1 MPDTIERLRG
11 EAEDIDA
18 AVNNMLARTGE
29 LNRDPNAEEMQWLGV
44 KNERLGE
51 LNRMMGS
58 LTEFENQQEQS
69 RSSIRML
76 GDVIKAGPEV
86 VYRTAGELYWDFLAA
101 QMPVAQRSRDQAE
114 AARRYERV
122 LKRAAEHM
130 GTTAAKTTPTAGG
143 FGGLWVAG
151 PAGPI
156 IDVGPKGR
164 PFLNMVGIRPAPNAL
179 SFTRPRIVDPNLLTG
194 GAAKQSLEKA
204 ELVSKKFDFAADTLT
219 LDTYGGYLNLS
230 QQAISFIP
238 SALDA
243 VIGQLSRRT
252 ALVTEAAGITELALT
267 TSKVTLAAG
276 AAATA
281 VLAALYDAA
290 VLVFQKTGDMP
301 TSLVAGPLGWAMLG
315 KLVDAAGRPLFP
327 YLGPANALGTASL
340 SDMSL
345 GPLGLDW
352 TVTPAITDTRMWMF
366 NSLGFEAWGYKFPVL
381 EAIEPSVLGRQV
393 SVSEAIAFYRPK
405 TSETPTQDGAVLIGP

>member
-1 MPDTIERLRG
+1 LPTDLTERLRV
-11 EAEDIDA
+11 EFADIEVRNDNI
-18 AVNNMLARTGE
+18 VRTAFE
-29 LNRDPNAEEMQWLGV
+29 LNRDPNDDELKLLSAN
-44 KNERLGE
+44 NERLGE
-51 LNRMMGS
+51 LNKMLEVSVATRATS
-58 LTEFENQQEQS
+58 DQV
-69 RSSIRML
+69 RSNLALM
-76 GDVIKAGPEV
+76 GDVYANAIDV
-86 VYRTAGELYWDFLAA
+86 QYRTAGEVFWDYMASLSN
-101 QMPVAQRSRDQAE
+101 QVTPE
-114 AARRYERV
+114 AKEGGRRWLRNV
-122 LKRAAEHM
+122 RAAEHM

-164 PFLNMVGIRPAPNAL
+164 PFLNMVGIKSAPNAM
-179 SFTRPRIVDPNLLTG
+179 SFTRPRIVDPNLTTG
-194 GAAKQSLEKA
+194 GAAKQTAEKA
-204 ELVSKKFDFAADTLT
+204 ELVSKKFDFAADTLN
-219 LDTYGGYLNLS
+219 LDTIGGYLNLS

-238 SALDA
+238 SALD
-243 VIGQLSRRT
+243 IIINQLSRRV
-252 ALVTEAAGITELALT
+252 ALVTEAAAITELALT

-276 AAATA
+276 ASATA

-290 VLVFQKTGDMP
+290 VMVFQKTGDMP

-327 YLGPANALGTASL
+327 WLGPANALGTASL
-340 SDMSL
+340 TDMSFG

-366 NSLGFEAWGYKFPVL
+366 NDLGFEAWGYKFPVL

-393 SVSEAIAFYRPK
+393 AVSEAIAFYRPK
-405 TSETPTQDGAVLIGP
+405 TTETPTQDGAVLIGP

>member
-1 MPDTIERLRG
+1 MPNDLIERLTA
-11 EAEDIDA
+11 EAEDINASTDNLMRT
-18 AVNNMLARTGE
+18 AVE
-29 LNRDPNAEEMQWLGV
+29 LNRDPTTEELQLIDMR
-44 KNERLGE
+44 NERLAEIGRIVE
-51 LNRMMGS
+51 RAAQTRATRDQVTSNLALM
-58 LTEFENQQEQS
+58 
-69 RSSIRML
+69 
-76 GDVIKAGPEV
+76 GDVIVSGADV
-86 VYRTAGELYWDFLAA
+86 QYRTAGDLYWDFLASQSA
-101 QMPVAQRSRDQAE
+101 QATPEIRE
-114 AARRYERV
+114 GARRYQRAMT
-122 LKRAAEHM
+122 RAAEHM
-130 GTTAAKTTPTAGG
+130 GTSAAKTTATAGG

-164 PFLNMVGIRPAPNAL
+164 PFLTMVGIRPAPNAM
-179 SFTRPRIVDPNLLTG
+179 SFTRPRIVDPNLTSG
-194 GAAKQSLEKA
+194 GAAKQTAEKA
-204 ELVSKKFDFAADTLT
+204 ELVSKKFDYAADTLV

-243 VIGQLSRRT
+243 VIGQLSRRV
-252 ALVTEAAGITELALT
+252 ALVTEAAAITELALT

-276 AAATA
+276 AAASA

-327 YLGPANALGTASL
+327 WLGPSNAMGTASL
-340 SDMSL
+340 NDFSM
-345 GPLGLDW
+345 GPLGLEW

-366 NSLGFEAWGYKFPVL
+366 NSLGFEAWGYQFPVL

-393 SVSEAIAFYRPK
+393 AVSEAISFYRPK
-405 TSETPTQDGAVLIGP
+405 TSESPTQDGAVLIGP

>member
-1 MPDTIERLRG
+1 M
-11 EAEDIDA
+11 
-18 AVNNMLARTGE
+18 
-29 LNRDPNAEEMQWLGV
+29 PNALATQYLDERKQCLQTVETITAMAAGRDLNDDERETLKKTRGRVEHLDSQLELVAHSWDLDQQV
-44 KNERLGE
+44 EKNLSRLDPAV
-51 LNRMMGS
+51 MGS
-58 LTEFENQQEQS
+58 APQY
-69 RSSIRML
+69 RS
-76 GDVIKAGPEV
+76 
-86 VYRTAGELYWDFLAA
+86 AGELYWDWLAS
-101 QMPVAQRSRDQAE
+101 RSPQNTRDLQE
-114 AARRYERV
+114 GARRYQLHV
-122 LKRAAEHM
+122 RAAEHM

-164 PFLNMVGIRPAPNAL
+164 PFLNMVGIRPAPNAI
-179 SFTRPRIVDPNLLTG
+179 SFLRPRIVDPNLLSG
-194 GAAKQSLEKA
+194 GAAKQTLEKA
-204 ELVSKKFDFAADTLT
+204 ELVSKMFNYATDTLN

-238 SALDA
+238 SALDT
-243 VIGQLSRRT
+243 VISQLSRRV
-252 ALVTEAAGITELALT
+252 ALVTEAAAITELALT

-276 AAATA
+276 ASATA

-290 VLVFQKTGDMP
+290 VMVFQKTGDMP

-327 YLGPANALGTASL
+327 WLGPSNALGSASL
-340 SDMSL
+340 ADMSL
-345 GPLGLDW
+345 GPLGLEW
-352 TVTPAITDTRMWMF
+352 TVTPAIADTRMWMF
-366 NSLGFEAWGYKFPVL
+366 NSLGFEAWGYQFPVL

-393 SVSEAIAFYRPK
+393 AVSEAITFYRPK